1 MAADHLDGDECGAD
15 CGVPDCG
22 HDRDSGGCAGDQH
35 QRKPGDA
42 ELTAERGL
50 ESVNAPGPSIGTAEP
65 IKEPTRRQC
74 GQKKAIAAW
83 RTREDFAEA
92 AKIAALGKH
101 SDALV
106 EEFVGYWTEENM
118 TTGRMRW
125 QGEKY
130 FDMARR
136 LANSQRMGY
145 GSAAFVPP
153 TSGEVLQYARERKMP
168 EQWAMDFYVHYRGVG
183 WKCGKTAMADWKV
196 KLAGF
201 CTEKARNQAI

>member
-1 MAADHLDGDECGAD
+1 
-15 CGVPDCG
+15 
-22 HDRDSGGCAGDQH
+22 
-35 QRKPGDA
+35 
-42 ELTAERGL
+42 
-50 ESVNAPGPSIGTAEP
+50 
-65 IKEPTRRQC
+65 
-74 GQKKAIAAW
+74 
-83 RTREDFAEA
+83 
-92 AKIAALGKH
+92 
-101 SDALV
+101 
-106 EEFVGYWTEENM
+106 
-118 TTGRMRW
+118 MRW

-196 KLAGF
+196 ISSIWASIVLLPKKWNILNMILLIFIGSSYKDLLSF
-201 CTEKARNQAI
+201 LRNVK